1 MFDEDNIF
9 LLFYKDMILNI
20 FLQMN
25 YFSFLLYEFIL
36 KSSFLFKLL
45 NFLKKCGS
53 IA

>member
-25 YFSFLLYEFIL
+25 YFSFLYGFNYC
-36 KSSFLFKLL
+36 SLFFVRV
-45 NFLKKCGS
+45 NQIS
-53 IA
+53 